1 MTQDSDVIGRG
12 LAGKVALVVGAS
24 SGIGEATA
32 RLFAKLGSRVCLVA
46 RRAERLESVV
56 AAMRAEGGQCEAIV
70 LDVTNESAAELSFDR
85 AVQVFGGV
93 DVLVVSAGT
102 GLLMPAAQ
110 TDSESVHR
118 LIELNAV
125 TPFRFCRAAA
135 SRLSRGGSIVL
146 ISSPAG
152 IGGAAGVSAYA
163 LSKGGLVPLA
173 RSLAREYARNVVRV
187 NVVVP
192 GYVRTE
198 MTEMLYSRLSAEQVE
213 NAVIRK
219 HPLGP
224 GTAEDV
230 AQAIVF
236 LSSDAARWITGST
249 VVVDGGYSAGYD
261 S

>member
-1 MTQDSDVIGRG
+1 M
-12 LAGKVALVVGAS
+12 
-24 SGIGEATA
+24 
-32 RLFAKLGSRVCLVA
+32 A
-46 RRAERLESVV
+46 RRAERLESIVV
-56 AAMRAEGGQCEAIV
+56 SIRAEGGQCEAIV

-85 AVQVFGGV
+85 AVQCFGAV
-93 DVLVVSAGT
+93 NALVVSAGT

-110 TDSESVHR
+110 SDSESVHK

-125 TPFRFCRAAA
+125 APFQFCRVAG
-135 SRLSRGGSIVL
+135 SKLSRGGSIVL

-163 LSKGGLVPLA
+163 LSKGGLVPMA

-198 MTEMLYSRLSAEQVE
+198 MTEMLYSRLTAEQVE

-224 GTAEDV
+224 GTPEDV

-236 LSSDAARWITGST
+236 LSSDAARWITGAT
-249 VVVDGGYSAGYD
+249 LVVDGGYSAGCD